1 MRSGLIES
9 TLFVGLVILS
19 AFPLTPNVTI
29 HAHLAM
35 MTQRSQFAV
44 SPSMPLPIIGPAPT
58 IVPVSG
64 VVKVLVIA
72 VTFSDVNNTLSIAQ
86 LSKNYF
92 GTLSAYY
99 HEISYGKLT
108 VQGEV
113 HGWYRLAYP
122 RAHYGRDCRGINDPD
137 CSGVNQSWHIA
148 EDAVQLAEK
157 DVNFSKFN
165 YFVFIH
171 SGKGQET
178 SLVQDDIWSVTYL
191 GASVETNSITLT
203 RFNVVPELED
213 PPNVPNGVWCV
224 EFAHNLGVPDLY
236 NTAHGPNNGKPILG
250 PWELMDKG
258 SWNGDP
264 PGSLPAHMTAWPKIQ
279 LGFISGPMLST
290 VNSAGSF
297 TITIDPAEVS
307 SSNIHA
313 IIVPVGN
320 LTDPTQYYLV
330 EVRRQMGFDS
340 ALPAEGVLI
349 TYVNESA
356 TIGKVRV
363 VNADPNV
370 ADLENAVWEV
380 HQTFSD
386 SVHNLTITIIGKVG
400 EAYQV
405 TVVRGNVSSPV
416 ISRALKTSGN
426 STKTLITIANVIL
439 SVEIARNTTTQTQGL
454 SNRASLSKDSGMLF
468 VFDHPDYWS
477 FWMAGMKFP
486 LDIIWFNS
494 NRQVVWIEPNVQPC
508 ISLNCAELT
517 PESPAM
523 YVLELNAGFVVTH
536 KVELGT
542 IFTFDGT
549 SPPLQ

>member
-1 MRSGLIES
+1 MRPSLNKS
-9 TLFVGLVILS
+9 SLLVGLLLFLS
-19 AFPLTPNVTI
+19 ASQLASSVSSQSY
-29 HAHLAM
+29 LAM
-35 MTQRSQFAV
+35 ETHSPPLAV
-44 SPSMPLPIIGPAPT
+44 APSMPLPIVGPAPA

-72 VTFSDVNNTLSIAQ
+72 VTFSDVNYTLSIAQ

-108 VQGEV
+108 VEGEV

-122 RAHYGRDCRGINDPD
+122 KAHYGRDCRGINDAD

-148 EDAVQLAEK
+148 EDAVPLAEK
-157 DVNFSKFN
+157 DVDFTKFN

-178 SLVQDDIWSVTYL
+178 SLKPDDIWSVTYL

-203 RFNVVPELED
+203 KFNIVPELED

-236 NTAHGPNNGKPILG
+236 NTANGPNNGKPILG

-264 PGSLPAHMTAWPKIQ
+264 PGSLPAHMTAWSKIQ
-279 LGFISGPMLST
+279 LGFINGPMLAT
-290 VNSAGSF
+290 VDSGGSF
-297 TITIDPAEVS
+297 TFTVDPAEIPS
-307 SSNIHA
+307 NNIHV
-313 IIVPVGN
+313 IKVPIGN
-320 LTDPTQYYLV
+320 LTNSTTYYLV
-330 EVRRQMGFDS
+330 EVRKQMGFDS

-356 TIGKVRV
+356 TIGRVRV
-363 VNADPNV
+363 VNGDPSV
-370 ADLENAVWEV
+370 VDLEDAVWKV

-386 SVHNLTITIIGKVG
+386 RQHNLTITVTG
-400 EAYQV
+400 ETARSYQV
-405 TVVRGNVSSPV
+405 TVVRGVFSSPV
-416 ISRALKTSGN
+416 IGRILTVKTPEDSK
-426 STKTLITIANVIL
+426 KTHITIAGVIL
-439 SVEIARNTTTQTQGL
+439 SVEIARNATTQTRGL
-454 SNRASLSKDSGMLF
+454 SGRPSLDNDTGMLF
-468 VFDHPDYWS
+468 VFDHEDYWS
-477 FWMAGMKFP
+477 FWMIDMKFP

-494 NRQVVWIEPNVQPC
+494 NRQVVWVEPNLQPC
-508 ISLNCAELT
+508 TSTNCAELT

-523 YVLELNAGFVVTH
+523 YVLEINAGFAAIH
-536 KVELGT
+536 QIKLGT
-542 IFTFDGT
+542 TFTFDGT
-549 SPPLQ
+549 